1 MKGGR
6 YDNTMILLTLSADA
20 PLRRRAFRVGCLLLG
35 AFFLCVPAAFAQG
48 GSGRSGGGTTSG
60 GATVK
65 PPVKPPV
72 KPRTPPAQ
80 AKGTRRGGAAP
91 KGTAGGATTTAGN
104 RNNPDGTGTP
114 TTSGGASTTAFTS
127 SKPVIDGNSVQI
139 RTSSPLVSLR
149 LLFLTGA
156 ADDPAGKEG
165 VASLTA
171 AMLARGG
178 SKKLGYDQIVNAFYP
193 LAASF
198 SDQTDKEMTVFSGTT
213 HLDNLE
219 EYYGLVRQMLLEPGF
234 REDDFVR
241 LKDEAINFLKT
252 SLREGN
258 DEELGKE
265 QLYLTIYGPRHPY
278 GHHNVGTL
286 STLEK
291 LTLQDVR
298 DFYDKNYTE
307 ANLTIGL
314 AGGYPA
320 NLPARIKSDFAKL
333 PAGSTTRRAPI
344 PAPEMEAGLKI
355 EIIKRETRS
364 TAISLGFPISVTRTD
379 RDWPALALI
388 TSYFGQHRSSNSY
401 LYQRL
406 REVRGLNYGN
416 YAYLEYFPRGMFQ
429 FQPDPNQARQ
439 QQIFQIWI
447 RPVEPNTGHFALR
460 AALYEYD
467 KLLRDGLSAEDFA
480 ATREFLTKNVNLLVA
495 NQSAQLGYALDSRYY
510 NTPEFTEY
518 MRQALRRLTLEETNA
533 ALRKYLATEQ
543 MRVVIVTK
551 DADALRD
558 AITSNR
564 PSPINYNSPK
574 DAAVL
579 AEDKIIQNY
588 QVKIKRDDV
597 RVRPV
602 NQVFQ

>member
-1 MKGGR
+1 MQ
-6 YDNTMILLTLSADA
+6 LLTLPADSR
-20 PLRRRAFRVGCLLLG
+20 LRRRNARAGWLILG
-35 AFFLCVPAAFAQG
+35 FFGLMACVPAAFAQG
-48 GSGRSGGGTTSG
+48 GSGRSGGSTTSG
-60 GATVK
+60 GGAARPPAVK
-65 PPVKPPV
+65 PPAR
-72 KPRTPPAQ
+72 PRPPAQ
-80 AKGTRRGGAAP
+80 AKGTRRGTGGGTGGTTAA
-91 KGTAGGATTTAGN
+91 KGTGTGGATTGN
-104 RNNPDGTGTP
+104 RTNPDGSGTP
-114 TTSGGASTTAFTS
+114 ATGGTTTAFTS

-139 RTSSPLVSLR
+139 RTSSPLVTFR
-149 LLFLTGA
+149 ILFLTGA
-156 ADDPAGKEG
+156 ADDPEGKEG
-165 VASLTA
+165 VAALTA

-178 SKKLGYDQIVNAFYP
+178 SKNLSYDQIVNAFYP
-193 LAASF
+193 MAASF
-198 SDQTDKEMTVFSGTT
+198 ADQTDKEMTVFSGTT
-213 HLDNLE
+213 HADNLDD
-219 EYYGLVRQMLLEPGF
+219 YYALVRQMLLEPGF

-265 QLYLTIYGPRHPY
+265 QLYLNIYGPRHPY

-298 DFYDKNYTE
+298 DFYQNHYTE

-320 NLPARIKSDFAKL
+320 NLPAKIKSDFGKL
-333 PAGSTTRRAPI
+333 PAGTTARRAPI
-344 PAPEMEAGLKI
+344 PAPELEPGLKI

-364 TAISLGFPISVTRTD
+364 TAISLGFPISITRTD

-388 TSYFGQHRSSNSY
+388 TSYFGQHRSSNSH

-406 REVRGLNYGN
+406 REVRGLNYGD

-429 FQPDPNQARQ
+429 FQPDTNQARQ

-460 AALYEYD
+460 AALYEYE

-510 NTPEFTEY
+510 NTPDFTEY
-518 MRQALRRLTLEETNA
+518 MRQALKRLTLDETNA
-533 ALRKYLATEQ
+533 ALRKYLSTDQ

-551 DADALRD
+551 DADSLRD

-564 PSPINYNSPK
+564 PSPMSYNSPK

-588 QVKIKRDDV
+588 PIKIKRDDV
-597 RVRPV
+597 RVRPIS
-602 NQVFQ
+602 QVFQ